1 MGLLHS
7 RCTRALTFE
16 TLCQDTDAE
25 LAASRDAQRAAE
37 AQLEAVTAEF
47 ARYKVTAEF
56 AR

>member
-1 MGLLHS
+1 VGLFNS
-7 RCTRALTFE
+7 KCTRALTLQ

-25 LAASRDAQRAAE
+25 LTASRDAQRAAE